1 MAEQNGE
8 LFMPELVKLL
18 CNHKVAILNSV
29 GLLLALAGV
38 LLLFRYGMPYQV
50 RRGGAS
56 YLLLEEADQQQINLE
71 RRYDRLAWLG
81 LILILVATAC
91 QIVANWL

>member
-1 MAEQNGE
+1 
-8 LFMPELVKLL
+8 MPELVKLL
-18 CNHKVAILNSV
+18 CDHKVAILNSV

-56 YLLLEEADQQQINLE
+56 YLVLEGVDQQQIKLE
-71 RRYDRLAWLG
+71 RRYDRFAWLG
-81 LILILVATAC
+81 LIFIVVATVC

>member
-1 MAEQNGE
+1 
-8 LFMPELVKLL
+8 MPELVKLFASL
-18 CNHKVAILNSV
+18 CDNKVAILNSV

-56 YLLLEEADQQQINLE
+56 YLLLEGEDQQQVKLE

-81 LILILVATAC
+81 LISIVVATVC
-91 QIVANWL
+91 QIIANWV

>member
-1 MAEQNGE
+1 
-8 LFMPELVKLL
+8 MPELVKLL
-18 CNHKVAILNSV
+18 CDNKVAILNSV

-56 YLLLEEADQQQINLE
+56 YLLLEGEDQQQVKLE

-81 LILILVATAC
+81 LISIVVATVC
-91 QIVANWL
+91 QIIANWV